1 MEDARVH
8 ALAEIKCTLLVGL
21 ECPHVLLSESLYSA
35 TDQLIPCRKNRKGTN
50 EPAIAKDTLHDIIC
64 GGTI

>member
-8 ALAEIKCTLLVGL
+8 ALAEIKRTLLVGL

-35 TDQLIPCRKNRKGTN
+35 TDQFIPGSKNRKRTD
-50 EPAIAKDTLHDIIC
+50 EPAIAKDALHDIIC